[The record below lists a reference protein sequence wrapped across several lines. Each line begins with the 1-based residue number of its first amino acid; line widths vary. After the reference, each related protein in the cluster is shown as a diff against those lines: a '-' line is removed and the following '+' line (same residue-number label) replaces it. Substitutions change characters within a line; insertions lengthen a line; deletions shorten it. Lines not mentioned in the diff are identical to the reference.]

1 MLPLL
6 VGPLGEANDRVSK
19 FIYNFINAVELH
31 ELMTKVEECKQ
42 GSEDLDLPD
51 EIRTAAKIEH
61 DILTKILDASL
72 SGSVSYSNNRE
83 LLIRD

>member
-6 VGPLGEANDRVSK
+6 VGPFGEANKRLSE
-19 FIYNFINAVELH
+19 FIYNFINAFELQ

-42 GSEDLDLPD
+42 GSEDLNLPD
-51 EIRTAAKIEH
+51 EVRNAAKLEH
-61 DILTKILDASL
+61 DILTSILDASM
-72 SGSVSYSNNRE
+72 SGSVSCSSDEE